1 MITNLPVHVVTLI
14 SFGDGFSRTIVGPS
28 FDRIDLITDFDLKPL
43 FRKLSLLDGVWMDF
57 AGLAPTRSEA
67 LENAE

>member
-43 FRKLSLLDGVWMDF
+43 FRKLSLLDGV
-57 AGLAPTRSEA
+57 
-67 LENAE
+67 